1 MLFRSLK
8 TAAEIT
14 GNAAGKDAKQ
24 LKYVLA
30 AEDVETQM
38 RWEEL
43 IREQIWN
50 ASTNPN
56 VRPCSP
62 PAPPFPPSPS
72 TKPTRPGS
80 VLSPPF
86 FPV

>member
-1 MLFRSLK
+1 
-8 TAAEIT
+8 
-14 GNAAGKDAKQ
+14 

-50 ASTNPN
+50 ASTNLN
-56 VRPCSP
+56 VRPFSRSP
-62 PAPPFPPSPS
+62 IPPPPSPC
-72 TKPTRPGS
+72 TQPTWPGS
-80 VLSPPF
+80 ALSSIFLCVEVRCRTLWSAF
-86 FPV
+86 FARG